1 MDVSNSNNF
10 SSKKL
15 CILFNFLMEINP
27 NTGTYNVTFE
37 PEEFDALYAIIE
49 ERLTQLRAN
58 IKRHTGNMTE
68 DEQDIRNYKTYDIF
82 TRLGGIVE

>member
-1 MDVSNSNNF
+1 
-10 SSKKL
+10 
-15 CILFNFLMEINP
+15 MEINP

>member
-1 MDVSNSNNF
+1 
-10 SSKKL
+10 
-15 CILFNFLMEINP
+15 MEINP

-37 PEEFDALYAIIE
+37 PEEFDALYEIIE

-68 DEQDIRNYKTYDIF
+68 KNDPCMIRNSIKEA
-82 TRLGGIVE
+82 V